1 MNEIVFS
8 GEVPGL
14 FAEETLRQKE
24 YSMPDRHFHESLELY
39 FLLEGERYFFI
50 EQDTYHLRKGMAI
63 LVNRGQIHKTS
74 AVKEK
79 AAHRRFLLQLDA
91 AVLDRFFSMPDF
103 PSVRDFGET
112 YWGTTEFSASDW
124 QKVMHF
130 IEMLKQE
137 MEAAD
142 STRSAVV
149 LLLGMQLTALFVRS
163 RQQQEI
169 AQRKHPLPSHKVRTG
184 MYQKVHEIALYLQ
197 SNCASPCTLD
207 DIAAHFYIS
216 RPYLTRIFKSVT
228 GFTVIKYLTVC
239 RIRKAE
245 QLLGGSDLSIT
256 DIAAQSGFGN
266 ITYFEKVFKQ
276 LTGQTPRQY
285 RKKLHDGR

>member
-14 FAEETLRQKE
+14 FAEETLRLNE

-50 EQDTYHLRKGMAI
+50 EQDTYHIRKGMAV

-74 AVKEK
+74 TVKEK
-79 AAHRRFLLQLDA
+79 EGHRRFLLQFDASILDH
-91 AVLDRFFSMPDF
+91 FFSMPDF
-103 PSVRDFGET
+103 PSVRDLGET
-112 YWGTTEFSASDW
+112 YWGATEFSDSDW
-124 QKVMHF
+124 QKAVHF

-137 MEAAD
+137 YDNAD
-142 STRSAVV
+142 STRNTIV
-149 LLLGMQLTALFVRS
+149 LLSGMQLMALFVRS
-163 RQQQEI
+163 CQQQEI
-169 AQRKHPLPSHKVRTG
+169 ARRKHQLPSHKVHTG

-197 SNCASPCTLD
+197 SNCSSQCTLD
-207 DIAAHFYIS
+207 GIAAHFYIS

-228 GFTVIKYLTVC
+228 GFTVIEYLTIC
-239 RIRKAE
+239 RIRKAK
-245 QLLGGSDLSIT
+245 QLLEGSDLSIT

-276 LTGQTPRQY
+276 MTGQTPRQY
-285 RKKLHDGR
+285 RSKLHANR